1 VPRCQR
7 HLFQRENLQH
17 VSPSLQARFVATLLE
32 VYSHILSVRI
42 HQLSVRDAA
51 GSVGTRPTYPNGMKS
66 RCSDRS
72 SMSDLSTNPDHTPVR
87 SVVFLRRSRGGPIK
101 AGDLGGRPAIAFGA
115 AWLAARQPGRKRP
128 ACILTMKKTPTT
140 QGDLTDRRRRR

>member
-72 SMSDLSTNPDHTPVR
+72 SMSDLSTNPDHTPLCGR
-87 SVVFLRRSRGGPIK
+87 GFLHHEDAGGSLSPGCRAASQAAPNAI
-101 AGDLGGRPAIAFGA
+101 AGRPPKSPALIDPRATG
-115 AWLAARQPGRKRP
+115 LRKTTD
-128 ACILTMKKTPTT
+128 LT
-140 QGDLTDRRRRR
+140 DLTDRRRRR